1 MKIDIVNY
9 QKAFQYYFRCLLLPI
24 LFSRKWYLF
33 WCTLFGEIAN
43 GRDVDNSRLDR
54 FDWHL

>member
-9 QKAFQYYFRCLLLPI
+9 QKAFQYYFRCLL
-24 LFSRKWYLF
+24 FSRKWYLF

-43 GRDVDNSRLDR
+43 RRDVDNSRLDS